1 MAGYEISLSD
11 YFKLGIMKSLLL
23 FALIGI
29 FSLAKATDYPFT
41 VNGKNYKIITTQK
54 TWEDAAAWA
63 VQDGGYLVHINSQQ
77 EQDSIYAAIQASGIS
92 TSYTVVNDG
101 GGIAYIWIGATDKAT
116 EGTWLWDGDNDA
128 SGDNFYT
135 GQGLN
140 GSGNGAAVSNAF
152 INWGGKSSSG
162 GSSTNEPDDYFS
174 NQDAGAI
181 ALDGWPGGS
190 GALGLAG
197 EWNDIA
203 ITNSLYFIVEYES
216 AGIDEMQVDFQLDLY
231 VHNQELRIQSNQ
243 RIQQLELYSV
253 SGKLIQRVDVNAKQ
267 YRLTGLHR
275 GIYLLRFRS
284 TSGIIRVRKV
294 AVI

>member
-1 MAGYEISLSD
+1 
-11 YFKLGIMKSLLL
+11 MKQLLL
-23 FALIGI
+23 FILAFTLS
-29 FSLAKATDYPFT
+29 FSYATDFPFT
-41 VNGKNYKIITTQK
+41 VNGKNYKIVTTQK
-54 TWEDAAAWA
+54 SWQDAAAWA

-92 TSYTVVNDG
+92 TTYTVVNDG

-135 GQGLN
+135 GQGNN
-140 GSGNGAAVSNAF
+140 GTGNGAAVNNAY

-197 EWNDIA
+197 EWNDID
-203 ITNSLYFIVEYES
+203 ITNTLYFIVEYETVGMHES
-216 AGIDEMQVDFQLDLY
+216 QNLQLDIRINQKECAIVSTELLSGIQIFNVAGQCLVSENINTNQFTWTATQAGIYFI
-231 VHNQELRIQSNQ
+231 RIQSVKGVI
-243 RIQQLELYSV
+243 RQQKV
-253 SGKLIQRVDVNAKQ
+253 LI
-267 YRLTGLHR
+267 
-275 GIYLLRFRS
+275 F
-284 TSGIIRVRKV
+284 
-294 AVI
+294 